1 MNTNRDMINRMH
13 DDINAYVIDAVDK
26 ININLDGER
35 KYVGRLRAC
44 NAVVWETE
52 HWYLL
57 QSYAT
62 FVAAIDKET
71 GIMYDFLRY
80 VYGYTA
86 TSAQHIA
93 KFAADYHATQR
104 YTYRP

>member
-1 MNTNRDMINRMH
+1 MNINRN
-13 DDINAYVIDAVDK
+13 IVNTIVIGVID
-26 ININLDGER
+26 NINVDGEQT
-35 KYVGRLRAC
+35 YICRLRKC
-44 NAVVWETE
+44 NATVWETE
-52 HWYLL
+52 RWYLL

-62 FVAAIDKET
+62 FVAAIDKQT

-93 KFAADYHATQR
+93 KFATDYQATQR